1 MEKRLRLL
9 AEFLKDAD
17 SYVDSYHDG
26 ALESAVKYA
35 QQETMQRIGQYL
47 EEILDYSEED
57 VEKQLN
63 YDPRREKYEI

>member
-17 SYVDSYHDG
+17 TNVDCYYDG
-26 ALESAVKYA
+26 ALESAIKYA
-35 QQETMQRIGQYL
+35 QVETMQRIGQYL
-47 EEILDYSEED
+47 EEILEYSEED

-63 YDPRREKYEI
+63 YDKRADKYEI